1 MKTGQIVL
9 ILLGVAAAAAVGWL
23 IVRPVVIDGEILT
36 SGSTWEIN
44 LSAPL
49 LIGDL
54 EDPFAYAGGDSVRER
69 PGTGTIDLGRDGSG
83 SLRLTLE
90 LDGTELILSEG
101 VDVGG
106 ELEIRA
112 SLRTEET
119 DASGGAVHGS
129 SGRGDTRLPETNAL
143 LFGTAQLLISIDGE
157 TRGAPFEGLWSVAD
171 ALRRKDGSIGN
182 QGLVFSPLLR
192 DDTVFSDP
200 SRLELTL
207 LVYGRDQEQTDSSV
221 VLHTVYR
228 TVDVIRSPEETTPP
242 N

>member
-1 MKTGQIVL
+1 MKTGQVVL

-23 IVRPVVIDGEILT
+23 IVRPAFVDGDILT
-36 SGSTWEIN
+36 SRQAWEIDF
-44 LSAPL
+44 SDPL

-54 EDPFAYAGGDSVRER
+54 EDPFAYAGGDAVRER
-69 PGTGTIDLGRDGSG
+69 PGTGAIDLGRDGSG

-90 LDGTELILSEG
+90 LDGTESILAEG

-112 SLRTEET
+112 SLRAEET
-119 DASGGAVHGS
+119 DTSGGAIYGS
-129 SGRGDTRLPETNAL
+129 SGRGDARLPETDAL
-143 LFGTAQLLISIDGE
+143 LFGTAQLSISIDGE
-157 TRGAPFEGLWSVAD
+157 TRGAPFEGLWSIAD
-171 ALRRKDGSIGN
+171 ALRREDGSIGN
-182 QGLVFSPLLR
+182 QGLIFSPLLR

-200 SRLELTL
+200 SRLEVTL
-207 LVYGRDQEQTDSSV
+207 LVYGRDQGQTDSV

-228 TVDVIRSPEETTPP
+228 TVDVIRSPEETTSP